1 MNSANKLPVAIIGGT
16 GYSGEELIKILLRH
30 PAVRIDA
37 IYAQNNVGKKIS
49 EVLPS
54 LQGILDHTIEPYHSS
69 VKTPSELFFLALPS
83 GQAMNIVP
91 ELLGAGKRV
100 IDLSGDFRLQDA
112 NAYLHFYG
120 HTHTS
125 PELTKSAT
133 YCIPELHGTSITKSI
148 LVANPGCYPTS
159 VILPLAP
166 LLKEGVLKT
175 EGIVI
180 NSLSG
185 VTGAGK
191 KATLGMSFAEI
202 DSSVKAYKVTEHQHI
217 PEIEQVLS
225 AFTDRSVSVTFTPHL
240 IPIRRGI
247 YTTIVADIENAT
259 SSADIEKVFND
270 YYSTKY
276 FVRLRGDQVPEVKH
290 VVNTNFI
297 DIGWRIDTA
306 RKKLVLISTLDN
318 LVKGAAGQAVQN
330 MNILFDLQE
339 ETALY

>member
-30 PAVRIDA
+30 PAVSIDT
-37 IYAQNNVGKKIS
+37 IYAQNNAGKKIS

-54 LQGILDHTIEPYHSS
+54 LEGILDHTIEPYHSS
-69 VKTPSELFFLALPS
+69 VRISSELFFLALPS

-91 ELLGAGKRV
+91 DLLGAGKKV
-100 IDLSGDFRLQDA
+100 IDLSGDFRLRDA
-112 NAYLHFYG
+112 DTYLHYYG
-120 HTHTS
+120 YTHTAH
-125 PELTKSAT
+125 ELTKNAT
-133 YCIPELHGTSITKSI
+133 YCIPELHGASIKESI

-166 LLKEGVLKT
+166 LLKEGILKN

-185 VTGAGK
+185 VTGAGR
-191 KATLGMSFAEI
+191 KATVDMSFTEV
-202 DSSVKAYKVTEHQHI
+202 DSSVKAYKITEHQHI

-225 AFTDRSVSVTFTPHL
+225 AFTSRSVSVTFTPHL

-247 YTTIVADIENAT
+247 YTTIVADFEN
-259 SSADIEKVFND
+259 SVRSADIEKVFND

-276 FVRLRGDQVPEVKH
+276 FVRLRGNQAPEIKH
-290 VVNTNFI
+290 VVHTNFI
-297 DIGWRIDTA
+297 DIGWREDVA
-306 RKKLVLISTLDN
+306 KKKLVLISALDN

-330 MNILFDLQE
+330 MNILFGFPE
-339 ETALY
+339 ETALI